1 MQKSRG
7 FRSKNCAVLVQ
18 KERATR
24 KECVQK
30 PRTCTA
36 QRLTHAC
43 NFYASFAGAGRV
55 WCARSA
61 SKFIETFTI
70 SRENREVFPQ
80 ISVQRALLS
89 SEKPARP
96 AQHACNDCSSVSPA
110 FCMHLRLRSCWS
122 SKISMHKSCNQ
133 IPHGT

>member
-1 MQKSRG
+1 MTGGVKFSHDPG
-7 FRSKNCAVLVQ
+7 VSCFEKKTCTFRSKNCAVLVQ

-24 KECVQK
+24 KTCTKK

-36 QRLTHAC
+36 QRVTHAC
-43 NFYASFAGAGRV
+43 NFCALFAGAGRV
-55 WCARSA
+55 WCAKSA
-61 SKFIETFTI
+61 SNFIETFAI

-110 FCMHLRLRSCWS
+110 FCMHLRLRSC
-122 SKISMHKSCNQ
+122 
-133 IPHGT
+133 